1 MISLIVSILVS
12 TVVFVLPEAGTSS
25 RKQPVTGRVSGFSFK
40 LYFSTKTFKC
50 LEDSFHIPFI
60 MHYDIFFPIVSLI

>member
-25 RKQPVTGRVSGFSFK
+25 MQPVTGRVSGFSFK

-60 MHYDIFFPIVSLI
+60 MHYDIFFLLSL